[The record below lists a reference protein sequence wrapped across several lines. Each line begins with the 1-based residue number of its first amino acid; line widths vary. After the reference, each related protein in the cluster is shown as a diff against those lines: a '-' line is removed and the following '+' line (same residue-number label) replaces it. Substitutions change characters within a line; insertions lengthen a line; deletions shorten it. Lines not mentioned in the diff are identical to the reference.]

1 VSSQTIAPGTA
12 RFSQRY
18 PGLVKV
24 LALIGRRVIAAAVT
38 LLGVSV
44 LSFLLVH
51 LVPGDPV
58 RIMLGNQATP
68 EAVAQL
74 RHSFGLDRPLPA
86 QYLSYLDGL
95 LHGNLGT
102 SVRTGQPVLTEIGQ
116 RLPSTLL
123 LGGAAMALAVAFGV
137 AAGVAA
143 ATVRR
148 RSAAAAVN
156 GIILLG
162 MAVPTFCVGVLL
174 ILAFGIWLPVF
185 PVIDDGSA
193 RALVLPSVALALPA
207 ATYLAR
213 LVKGGMLEVLGEDY
227 IRTARAKGAPE
238 RRVLFRH
245 ALGNALLPVV
255 TVIGL
260 QFGALM
266 TGAAVIEVVFSRP
279 GLGSYAVTAIQD
291 RDFPQ
296 IQGTIMVVAALFVAV
311 NLCVDLLYLII
322 DPRGAGGDHGAR

>member
-1 VSSQTIAPGTA
+1 M
-12 RFSQRY
+12 
-18 PGLVKV
+18 
-24 LALIGRRVIAAAVT
+24 
-38 LLGVSV
+38 GVSV

-58 RIMLGNQATP
+58 RIMLGDQATP
-68 EAVAQL
+68 QAVAQL
-74 RHSFGLDRPLPA
+74 RHGFGLDRPLLA

-102 SVRTGQPVLTEIGQ
+102 SVRTGQPVRTEIGQ

-123 LGGAAMALAVAFGV
+123 LGCTALGLAVIFGV
-137 AAGVAA
+137 VAGVFA

-148 RSAAAAVN
+148 RAAVVLVN

-174 ILAFGIWLPVF
+174 ILLFGSTLHVF

-207 ATYLAR
+207 GTYLAR
-213 LVKGGMLEVLGEDY
+213 LVKGGMLEVLGEDF

-238 RRVLFRH
+238 SRVLFRH
-245 ALGNALLPVV
+245 ALGNAILPVV

-279 GLGSYAVTAIQD
+279 GLGSYAVTAIQN

-296 IQGTIMVVAALFVAV
+296 IQGTIMVVATLFVVV
-311 NLCVDLLYLII
+311 NLCVDLLYLLV
-322 DPRGAGGDHGAR
+322 DPRTAGGDGD